1 MYVNAKNIT
10 YFQSF
15 GVQHI
20 PEDIKKFIGNK
31 NIITNIYK
39 IQAYDL
45 IICGY
50 FCIGFIDVMFKGKSL
65 LDYTNLFLLI
75 VMRRTIK
82 QY

>member
-1 MYVNAKNIT
+1 MYINAKNIT

-20 PEDIKKFIGNK
+20 PEDIKKFIGNR

>member
-31 NIITNIYK
+31 NITNIYK

-65 LDYTNLFLLI
+65 LDYTNLFLVI

-82 QY
+82 

>member
-1 MYVNAKNIT
+1 MYINAKNIT

-45 IICGY
+45 IICGC